1 MTFRLILIAI
11 AMAIMAHLVIG
22 QPALAREQGDPA
34 ARLADAETAFSERDY
49 ATALDTLLPLAEA
62 GNAEAQSRIGYM
74 FRTGLLGIP
83 DFDEAARWFEMAVA
97 QDHPDAL
104 FNMGLMFFQ
113 FEVMPYDVSPTRY
126 AVQEVAFQRFQAA
139 ADLGHAEAQLYLGH
153 MYSEGI
159 GVHADGVQAYKW
171 YQLAAWQRNSL
182 AVSARDSVASRITAA
197 EIEIAKAEADSF
209 QTAREA
215 AAE

>member
-1 MTFRLILIAI
+1 MTFRLISIAI

-113 FEVMPYDVSPTRY
+113 FEVMPYDVPPTRY